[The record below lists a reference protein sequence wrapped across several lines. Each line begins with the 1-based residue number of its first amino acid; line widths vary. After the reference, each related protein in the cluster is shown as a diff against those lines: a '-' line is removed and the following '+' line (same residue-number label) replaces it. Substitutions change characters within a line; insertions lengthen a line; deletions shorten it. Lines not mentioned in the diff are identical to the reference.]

1 MLVFGAR
8 SPYFVS
14 INETGQ
20 TQAKIELYIWRKG
33 ETEPTTPNYVLTE
46 GIPSLTNREV
56 VFNISPFVL
65 QFFEFANLGSIT
77 ISEENPEYWAFVGVE
92 RFAFVDG
99 DWVQLGTL
107 NAYATYGY
115 SLYNETVNFNFAD
128 EYFGF
133 IAPLKSMLPEIY
145 LPNER
150 RYMNVMI
157 EPAQDTLVDYTVNG
171 VTTTQTIL
179 EAGPDVCL
187 CRVPLTLNN
196 LTDEVTDVRI
206 YQLDL
211 GVEYTTRVRRICE
224 PKYTPVVVDF
234 INRFGGWDFIT
245 FFKTRTDSVATE
257 SKTYRLNQSSWQY
270 LPVVG
275 ESKEFNFTQ
284 TQRVKLSTGFV
295 PETYN
300 DLIMQLMAS
309 QTVLLGGRPALVK
322 TKSQTLKS
330 QLNNRLI
337 NYEVEFEMNYNLI
350 NDMQ

>member
-33 ETEPTTPNYVLTE
+33 ETEPTTPNYVLIE

-65 QFFEFANLGSIT
+65 QFFSFANLGSIT
-77 ISEENPEYWAFVGVE
+77 ISEENPENWAFVSIIP
-92 RFAFVDG
+92 FAFVDG
-99 DWVQLGTL
+99 DWVELATQ
-107 NAYATYGY
+107 NPYATNGY
-115 SLYNETVNFNFAD
+115 SLYNEGANFDFAS
-128 EYFGF
+128 EWVGL
-133 IAPLKSMLPEIY
+133 ITPLKSMLPEIY
-145 LPNER
+145 LPNEM
-150 RYMNVMI
+150 RYMNIMI

-179 EAGPDVCL
+179 EAGTDVCL
-187 CRVPLTLNN
+187 YRVPLTLNT
-196 LTDEVTDVRI
+196 TDEVTDVRI

-211 GVEYTTRVRRICE
+211 SIEYTTRVRRICE

-245 FFKTRTDSVATE
+245 FFKTRTDSVATD
-257 SKTYRLNQSSWQY
+257 SKPYRLNQSNWQY
-270 LPVVG
+270 TPVIG
-275 ESKEFNFTQ
+275 ESKEFNFSQKQ
-284 TQRVKLSTGFV
+284 TVKLSTGFV

-309 QTVLLGGRPALVK
+309 QTILLGGRPALVK
-322 TKSQTLKS
+322 TKSLPLKS

-337 NYEVEFEMNYNLI
+337 NYEVEFEMNYNII
-350 NDMQ
+350 NEMQ